1 MVSARL
7 AAKSRSGEPVRV
19 RDLVL
24 LAALLG
30 VFPLILRAPAI
41 GILTWIWVALMSPQ
55 REVYGFL
62 SNFEL
67 NFFIAALTAIAWI
80 FSKERKIAPMNMVT
94 AMVVIF
100 GVWISITTLNAI
112 HREFSYQYWDRTMKT
127 LILALAVIA
136 IANNKARIQ
145 GVVWVTVLSLAF
157 FGVKGGGFVLLTGGS
172 HHVLG
177 PEDTM
182 IADNNSLGLAL
193 VMILPLINY
202 LRETSQKAW
211 IRLCLVA
218 AMGLTILAV
227 IGTYSRGALSA
238 MAVMAVFYAI
248 KSRAGF
254 IPLVLG
260 GLVILALP
268 SLVPAGWFE
277 RMSTINSYNA
287 DSSFAGRLSAW
298 RTSFNVAEGRITGG
312 GFSSINLNDVVRNYQ
327 SVDSLKAGLAA
338 HSIYFQVLGDHG
350 FIGLILFLM
359 LLAAAWY
366 NTAATLSFVKN
377 KPEMD
382 WAAKLARMM
391 QVSIVGYMIGGALLS
406 MAYYDGFLIIIALT
420 GALLLTVK
428 KPLTQDA
435 LGRTVPFWRRPVEQD
450 MRALANSSGAL

>member
-1 MVSARL
+1 M
-7 AAKSRSGEPVRV
+7 
-19 RDLVL
+19 RDLIL
-24 LAALLG
+24 MAALLG
-30 VFPLILRAPAI
+30 VFPLILRAPAV

-62 SNFEL
+62 HGFEL
-67 NFFIAALTAIAWI
+67 NFYIAVFTAIAWI
-80 FSKERKIAPMNMVT
+80 FSKERKTAPMNLVT
-94 AMVVIF
+94 AMVVLF
-100 GVWISITTLNAI
+100 GIWISITTLNAI

-127 LILALAVIA
+127 LVLALAVMA
-136 IANNKARIQ
+136 IANTKARVQ
-145 GVVWVTVLSLAF
+145 AVVWVTVLSLAF

-172 HHVLG
+172 HHVFG
-177 PEDTM
+177 PEETM

-211 IRLCLVA
+211 VRLCLMG
-218 AMGLTILAV
+218 AMGLTIVAV

-268 SLVPAGWFE
+268 SLVPASWFE

-287 DSSFAGRLSAW
+287 DSSFAGRISAW
-298 RTSFNVAEGRITGG
+298 RTSFNVAEERITGG
-312 GFSSINLNDVVRNYQ
+312 GFSSINLNDVVRNYH
-327 SVDSLKAGLAA
+327 SVGSLDTGLAA

-366 NTAATLSFVKN
+366 NSAATLSFIRD
-377 KPEMD
+377 KPELN

-391 QVSIVGYMIGGALLS
+391 QVSIVGYVIGGALLS
-406 MAYYDGFLIIIALT
+406 MAYYDGFLIILALT

-428 KPLTQDA
+428 KPLTEDA
-435 LGRTVPFWRRPVEQD
+435 LGRVVPVWRRPVEQD
-450 MRALANSSGAL
+450 MRALAKTSGAL